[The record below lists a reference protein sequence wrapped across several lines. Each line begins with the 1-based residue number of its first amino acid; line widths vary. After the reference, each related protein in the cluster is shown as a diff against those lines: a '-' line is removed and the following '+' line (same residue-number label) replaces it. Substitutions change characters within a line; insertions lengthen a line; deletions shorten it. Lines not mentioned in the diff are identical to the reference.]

1 MIDNSIPS
9 GLLTLPILRRVPGLR
24 HGFTTRLSG
33 TGRLEGEALARRIGL
48 GRFPPVPLTQVHGD
62 QIVVVREKSP
72 RSPQTEADAVATDLR
87 RTLLLIRTA
96 DCVPILLVDPD
107 HGAIAACHAGWRGIS
122 LGIARI
128 GVETLVR
135 EFRSAPARILAGI
148 GPAIGECCYQV
159 GEEVR
164 ESFHSNG
171 QEPAE
176 GEFLED
182 RDGRLRLN
190 LRLAV
195 VRQLRQAGV
204 PGDRIQSLGLC
215 TACHPDW
222 FYSRRRD
229 GAGPDRLHAF
239 LAWESG
245 SGYP

>member
-1 MIDNSIPS
+1 
-9 GLLTLPILRRVPGLR
+9 
-24 HGFTTRLSG
+24 
-33 TGRLEGEALARRIGL
+33 
-48 GRFPPVPLTQVHGD
+48 GD
-62 QIVVVREKSP
+62 QIVVVREKPP